1 MLPEAAFT
9 ILSWDIPKSNIAGT
23 IRGSYNSPGFL
34 FPPQEEVAVPICCDS
49 CDKVLQEGTQFC
61 SNCGRKVVQFR
72 GTERPTMSPYP
83 VSRNR
88 SPTRSGLTVVIG
100 AILLA
105 AKKAGIFWLAMG
117 ALLLVGIVGM
127 LMAPFQHSASENSQS
142 AANTEKPSKGPLQ
155 QENQTTASIH
165 QQSASQDE
173 NAATISQSQ
182 IDYATKLQAT
192 FEQQGEDI
200 SVLITPQHELIL
212 TSDIFRN
219 YSARESMAQG
229 LARDPKP
236 LCSLDIW
243 FIKVGYSKGAF
254 SNDVLKTISLGCTAA
269 KAAYLTETKP
279 LRDEIANAVND
290 PDGTGRIHAHLE
302 GMILV
307 VESSFF
313 DDPQNGMKFAKTY
326 AQSLL
331 KNSQKLCDAAIS
343 QLQMKGVSKVVRTI
357 PVSCN

>member
-1 MLPEAAFT
+1 M
-9 ILSWDIPKSNIAGT
+9 
-23 IRGSYNSPGFL
+23 
-34 FPPQEEVAVPICCDS
+34 
-49 CDKVLQEGTQFC
+49 
-61 SNCGRKVVQFR
+61 
-72 GTERPTMSPYP
+72 
-83 VSRNR
+83 
-88 SPTRSGLTVVIG
+88 
-100 AILLA
+100 LA